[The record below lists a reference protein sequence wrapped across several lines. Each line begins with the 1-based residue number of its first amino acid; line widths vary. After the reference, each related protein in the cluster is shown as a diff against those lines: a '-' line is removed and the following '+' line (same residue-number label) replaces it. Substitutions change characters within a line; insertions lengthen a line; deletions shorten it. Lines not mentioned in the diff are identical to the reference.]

1 MSTTEVHLF
10 NEFNGIANL
19 LGISLVVAHGL
30 FL

>member
-1 MSTTEVHLF
+1 MSTAEVHLF
-10 NEFNGIANL
+10 NEFSCIAKM

>member
-10 NEFNGIANL
+10 NEFNCIANM
-19 LGISLVVAHGL
+19 LGISLVVAHSF